1 MKTLFGTSFNWGAFL
16 GISIVIRVLFI
27 DMSWTS
33 YFAVILSLHQFVLLF
48 NAISYVM
55 PVRYLL
61 GAFMCVQFFIGP
73 SLAYNGLDEYQ
84 YWHYKMRIP
93 EADYFAYAIPA
104 VMSFI
109 LGLHLFAGKL
119 NGEIVDEKQ
128 VSQFVQQHPDLPY
141 WFIGIGFVA
150 SIISAFF
157 ASELAFVF
165 YLLGGFKFIGLFL
178 LVIGSKELKIAPLV
192 VVISSIV
199 ASSLGDGMFHDLL
212 TWIIF
217 IGSVF
222 AIRYKF
228 DFNIKMIACSAFILL
243 ALTIQL
249 MKSSYRSATNEGH
262 DEVGLQT
269 FSKLYKEQ
277 NRDKSMFSFESLA
290 PSTVRINQGFIITNI
305 MRNVPA
311 YVPFS
316 NGEEMYQVFE
326 AGILPRI
333 FAPNKLN
340 AGDRTIFMKYSGLR
354 IQEGTSM
361 ALSSLGDAY
370 LNFGITGGCIFM
382 LFLGLLY
389 SYILTVFFKQS
400 KKYPVLILFTALVF
414 YYPIRPDCE
423 LQTILGHLFKSC
435 FLLYVMILFFKST
448 FRVYEAPANV
458 LAVNS

>member
-1 MKTLFGTSFNWGAFL
+1 M
-16 GISIVIRVLFI
+16 
-27 DMSWTS
+27 
-33 YFAVILSLHQFVLLF
+33 LLF
-48 NAISYVM
+48 NSIGYVI

-73 SLAYNGLDEYQ
+73 TLAYNGMDAYQ
-84 YWHYKMRIP
+84 YYHYRMRIP
-93 EADYFAYAIPA
+93 EGDYFTYAIPA

-109 LGLHLFAGKL
+109 FGLHLFAGKL

-128 VSQFVQQHPDLPY
+128 VAQFVRQHPELPY

-150 SIISAFF
+150 SIISVFF
-157 ASELAFVF
+157 ASDLAFVF
-165 YLLGGFKFIGLFL
+165 YLLGSFKFIGLFL
-178 LVIGSKELKIAPLV
+178 LVIGSSELKLLPLV

-199 ASSLGDGMFHDLL
+199 VSSLGDGMFHDLL

-228 DFNIKMIACSAFILL
+228 DFNVKLIACSVFVLL
-243 ALTIQL
+243 AVTIQL
-249 MKSSYRSATNEGH
+249 LKGSYRSATGSGREEAGV
-262 DEVGLQT
+262 ET
-269 FSKLYKEQ
+269 FSKLYGEQ
-277 NRDKSMFSFESLA
+277 NKDNSMFSFESMA
-290 PSTVRINQGFIITNI
+290 PASVRINQGFIITNI
-305 MRNVPA
+305 MRVVPA

-333 FAPNKLN
+333 LAPNKLR
-340 AGDRTIFMKYSGLR
+340 AGDRTIFMKYSGLK
-354 IQEGTSM
+354 IQAGTSM
-361 ALSSLGDAY
+361 GLSSLGDAY

-382 LFLGLLY
+382 LFLGLMY
-389 SYILTVFFKQS
+389 SYILTIFYKQS

-435 FLLYVMILFFKST
+435 FLLYVMIMFFKTT
-448 FRVYEAPANV
+448 FRAYEGPANV
-458 LAVNS
+458 LAVNNG